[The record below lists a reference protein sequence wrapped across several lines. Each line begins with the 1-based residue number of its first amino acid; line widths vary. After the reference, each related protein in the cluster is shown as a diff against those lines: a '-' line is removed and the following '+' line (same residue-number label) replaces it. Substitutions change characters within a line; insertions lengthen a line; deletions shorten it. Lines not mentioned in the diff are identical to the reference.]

1 MNKINLP
8 AILNSK
14 LSKMAFNITRPG
26 LGDNSVIPISVL
38 VLISITTI
46 FGIKDSQAQVSASD
60 YNTQSSL
67 QPDLQMQCLYSP
79 VLPQADQP
87 ITVSAKVVDELLA
100 PTAVDSIQIIIDTN
114 RTEPIVPSNSI
125 TSSSRLNYTIGPF
138 TNLTTISY
146 GCRGLDNSTST
157 SLFSGMK
164 QIAVGAF
171 NENSRVIPVIFT
183 GNRSTNMDI
192 LFIADNKSFSG
203 PTDPNFL
210 IDAQGAIGVY
220 YNQSILLE
228 YQNRTNFWIAQDM
241 GQIKN
246 NCESM
251 PPTNWHSEYP
261 SYEAAVILHRDGSI
275 RDCTMPGKGISTAN
289 MEMVTSEGYL
299 LLHEI
304 GHRPFGLADEYD
316 NPGFFISS
324 YPYQNVFNSMQDCQS
339 YIQETQLSDPLA
351 PEKICRKI
359 PYEDSLEYFTADTKP
374 NDLMVDNKQ
383 FQDLDKRRI
392 QKWFENCLAPP
403 DSIPAPELDCEVGNR

>member
-14 LSKMAFNITRPG
+14 LSIMAFNITRPG

-38 VLISITTI
+38 VLISIMTI
-46 FGIKDSQAQVSASD
+46 LGIKDSQAQVSGTD

-67 QPDLQMQCLYSP
+67 QPELQMQCPYSP

-87 ITVSAKVVDELLA
+87 ITVSAKVVDESLA
-100 PTAVDSIQIIIDTN
+100 ANAADSIEIIIDTN
-114 RTEPIVPSNSI
+114 RTEPVVPSNSI
-125 TSSSRLNYTIGPF
+125 TSSSRLNYTFGPF

-146 GCRGLDNSTST
+146 GCRAIDNSTST
-157 SLFSGMK
+157 SLFTGMK
-164 QIAVGAF
+164 QIVVGAF
-171 NENSRVIPVIFT
+171 NESNKAIPILFT
-183 GNRSTNMDI
+183 GNRIINMDI

-210 IDAQGAIGVY
+210 IDVERAIGVY
-220 YNQSILLE
+220 YNQSILLK
-228 YQNRTNFWIAQDM
+228 YQNKTNFWIAQDM

-246 NCESM
+246 NCESI

-289 MEMVTSEGYL
+289 MEKVTSEGYL

-324 YPYQNVFNSMQDCQS
+324 YPYQNVFNSLQDCES
-339 YIQETQLSDPLA
+339 YIQETQASDLFA
-351 PEKICRKI
+351 LEKICRKI

-392 QKWFENCLAPP
+392 QKWFEFCLAPP
-403 DSIPAPELDCEVGNR
+403 DSKQGHELDCEAEKG